1 MTIAVDRTRSRRM
14 ETVDADVFSFLNDL
28 VLRSL
33 AAAVGDVVDTSGG
46 ELEDRDGVLLRLL
59 DNIAAVAEA
68 LEVVDDHVIGE
79 YVRPRTYRGPR
90 TTETVSAHVDAL
102 RRFAEALPKA
112 QRPRNA
118 RERALRGQERAAY
131 LAPWKK
137 QVLGS
142 LRVDPTSR
150 SWESR
155 ADAPQ
160 RLYLVAWQNWVK
172 LGHGTDARVR
182 QHLTN
187 PDCHVLQVVE
197 ARHVDIAQAERDL
210 RHRFSR
216 KRKPGRN
223 IKLQMPRSF
232 GAGRELVPYREI
244 ADFDLLSLMSS
255 GGALD
260 VTAEY

>member
-1 MTIAVDRTRSRRM
+1 MK
-14 ETVDADVFSFLNDL
+14 TVDAEAVSFLNDL

-33 AAAVGDVVDTSGG
+33 AAAIDDVVDTPEE
-46 ELEDRDGVLLRLL
+46 ELEDGEGAFLRLL
-59 DNIAAVAEA
+59 DNIVAVAEA
-68 LEVVDDHVIGE
+68 LEVVDDRVVGE
-79 YVRPRTYRGPR
+79 YVRPRTYRGPQ
-90 TTETVSAHVDAL
+90 TAETVSAHVDAL

-112 QRPRNA
+112 PRPRNT
-118 RERALRGQERAAY
+118 RERALREQERAAY

-142 LRVDPTSR
+142 LRTDPTSR

-172 LGHGTDARVR
+172 LGHGTEARVR
-182 QHLTN
+182 QHLAN

-197 ARHVDIAQAERDL
+197 ASHVDITQAERDL

-255 GGALD
+255 GGARD
-260 VTAEY
+260 VTDEY